1 MKCRVTVRAWAVLM
15 ILALL
20 SACAGPQKR
29 AMDPQ
34 LRKDMK
40 SVVIVQQPEPEKYM
54 VWGASSV
61 PGGFMLYAFGALG
74 GLVLGSIEV
83 TRAESQASQLTAALR
98 PHDPRVAGSLAARMK
113 EDLEA
118 RGVTVRVVPAPPIA
132 EDNKG
137 YNYAGLRFDE
147 ELIIE
152 PVMTV
157 VGYRAE
163 GNKLR
168 PMITTR
174 VRVLDAKTR
183 DEKMLELLVF
193 GDKFGE
199 QFLPLDPG
207 PDWDF
212 EDLDALYA
220 GGERA
225 AKGLSAGVAAIS
237 RKVVAMVRE

>member
-1 MKCRVTVRAWAVLM
+1 VNRHIFVRTCAILM
-15 ILALL
+15 VMSLFA
-20 SACAGPQKR
+20 ACAGPQKR

-40 SVVIVQQPEPEKYM
+40 SVVIIQQPEPEKYM
-54 VWGASSV
+54 VWGGASV

-83 TRAESQASQLTAALR
+83 TRAESQATQLTAALR
-98 PHDPRVAGSLAARMK
+98 PHDPLVASSLAARMK

-118 RGVTVRVVPAPPIA
+118 RGVKVRVVPAPPIA
-132 EDNKG
+132 EDKKG
-137 YNYAGLRFDE
+137 YNYAGLNFEE
-147 ELIIE
+147 ELIVE

-157 VGYRAE
+157 VGYRADS
-163 GNKLR
+163 KKIR

-174 VRVLDAKTR
+174 VRVLDARTR

-193 GDKFGE
+193 GDKFGD

-207 PDWDF
+207 TDWDF
-212 EDLDALYA
+212 DDLDALYA

-225 AKGLSAGVAAIS
+225 AKGLTAGVAALS
-237 RKVVAMVRE
+237 RKIVTMVRE